1 MEQQTIGIGNMLLD
15 LFIHPCCLSYIRIN
29 AVIARRAAACNNIRR
44 HVLRKSRA
52 GLYHGILPY
61 TGIRF
66 LDDIRQNDCT
76 VIDFTV
82 ARYLCTIAEDATIAD
97 NSVMA
102 DMRTLHQEVV

>member
-15 LFIHPCCLSYIRIN
+15 LFFHPCCLSDIRIN

-52 GLYHGILPY
+52 GLYHGLLPY
-61 TGIRF
+61 TVILF
-66 LDDIRQNDCT
+66 PYALRQYVCT
-76 VIDFTV
+76 AFYFTV
-82 ARYLCTIAEDATIAD
+82 ARLLCTIAEDATIAD